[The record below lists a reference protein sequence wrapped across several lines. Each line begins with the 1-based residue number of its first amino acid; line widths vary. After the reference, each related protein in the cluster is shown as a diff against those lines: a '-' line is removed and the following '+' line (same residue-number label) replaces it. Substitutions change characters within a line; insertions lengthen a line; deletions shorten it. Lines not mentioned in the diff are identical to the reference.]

1 MVGPTAMDLLRNRDL
16 TVPVQDEASIE
27 QHWAKMRRLRAEVD
41 ERSLA
46 DHEIAVTWTP
56 VEEQT

>member
-1 MVGPTAMDLLRNRDL
+1 MDLLRNRDL

-46 DHEIAVTWTP
+46 DHEIAVTWTA
-56 VEEQT
+56 VEERT